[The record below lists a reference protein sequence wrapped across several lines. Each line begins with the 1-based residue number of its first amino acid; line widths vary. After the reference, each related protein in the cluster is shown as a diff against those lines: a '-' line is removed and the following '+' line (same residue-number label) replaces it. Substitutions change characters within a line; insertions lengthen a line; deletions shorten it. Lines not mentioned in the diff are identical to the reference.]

1 MTDLVTAMV
10 YTITK
15 FVAMLFSMQIDP
27 NISVGS
33 FLLAVAILGAVIRL
47 VFALIRVPGQ
57 KWAAG
62 YNALK
67 KDKEA

>member
-15 FVAMLFSMQIDP
+15 FVSMLFSMQIDP
-27 NISVGS
+27 GISVGS
-33 FLLAVAILGAVIRL
+33 FLLAIAILGAVIRL